1 MIDWWKGS
9 ARLMTKVMGNG
20 HLVDLTWWVPM
31 PPLITGTGIPS
42 RTHVGGVDVGRQL
55 KVTARCHSTVRLHY
69 LSYHL
74 SCSSPSSH
82 DGQMTIIPALLF
94 HTASSSLAQ
103 VCSVSVIFC
112 LKMRLCIRSCGFY
125 NIRNINALPGKR
137 WGISR
142 FDKFTILWLYSSGQS
157 AKVCVPVAKG
167 LFVFIMKQEDGKV
180 I

>member
-9 ARLMTKVMGNG
+9 ARLMTKAMGNG

-31 PPLITGTGIPS
+31 PPLITGAGIPP
-42 RTHVGGVDVGRQL
+42 RTHEGGVDVGRQL
-55 KVTARCHSTVRLHY
+55 KVTARCHSTVRSHY
-69 LSYHL
+69 LSYCL

-94 HTASSSLAQ
+94 HTASSSLAH

-112 LKMRLCIRSCGFY
+112 LKMKLCICSCGFY
-125 NIRNINALPGKR
+125 NILNINAVPCK
-137 WGISR
+137 WWVISR
-142 FDKFTILWLYSSGQS
+142 FDQFTGLRLYSLGQS